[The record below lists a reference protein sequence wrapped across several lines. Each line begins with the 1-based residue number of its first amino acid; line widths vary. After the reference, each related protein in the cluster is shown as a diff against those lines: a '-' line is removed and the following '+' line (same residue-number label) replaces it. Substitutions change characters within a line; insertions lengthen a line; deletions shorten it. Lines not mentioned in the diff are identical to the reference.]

1 VQVQTAAATH
11 TGLVRSSN
19 QDAHLSLSGLAVVAD
34 GMGGHASGEV
44 ASALAIAA
52 FERLGETPLTTDDVL
67 EAVGRGNAAILA
79 EGAAHPEK
87 AGMGTT
93 LTGVALVETDGPH
106 WLVFNVGDS
115 RVYHVGPEGLAQV
128 TEDHSEV
135 AALVAAGRL
144 TAEEAR
150 SHPLRNVITRSLGM
164 EPAPVV
170 DTWLLPVVPGD
181 LYLACSDGLTGELT
195 EDEIARCIADTPG
208 LQEAADALVTAA
220 VAAGGRDNVTVV
232 LIGSAPADH

>member
-1 VQVQTAAATH
+1 MQVQTAAATH
-11 TGLVRSSN
+11 TGLVRSAN
-19 QDAHLSLSGLAVVAD
+19 QDAHLSLPGLAVVAD

-44 ASALAIAA
+44 ASALAISA
-52 FERLGETPLTTDDVL
+52 FERLGEPPLTTDAVL

-79 EGAAHPEK
+79 EAAAHREK
-87 AGMGTT
+87 TGMGTT

-115 RVYHVGPEGLAQV
+115 RVYHVGPEGVAQV

-181 LYLACSDGLTGELT
+181 LYLACSDGLNGELT
-195 EDEIARCIADTPG
+195 EAEIARCIADAPG
-208 LQEAADALVTAA
+208 LQEAADALVSAA

-232 LIGSAPADH
+232 LIGSS